1 MIEQRPVAI
10 VDIGSNSVRL
20 VVYSGAT
27 RAPSIVFNE
36 KVMAGL
42 GRGFTETGKLSAAAR
57 ARAIAGLARFR
68 TLIRQMNVGRCR
80 VVATAAVRD
89 ASNGADF
96 LDEVRSVG
104 LKPEILSGEEEGR
117 MAGFGV
123 LSSIPWADGIVA
135 DLGGGSLELVDVADG
150 AVRRSASLPLGIF
163 RLGSDEAA
171 LDAALDTALAETGFA
186 GRGEGRDFYM
196 VGGSW
201 RTLARVDM
209 AFGQH
214 PLPIIHEHA
223 MEPDR
228 LPELEARIAR
238 LDKAKAQRIP
248 SLSMSR
254 FPNLPAAAR
263 LLRML
268 AQRLRPGTLIVSS
281 YGIREG
287 LLYSDLDEKTRR
299 VDPLIAAA
307 RAAGT
312 GLGRFAPHGELLD
325 RWIAPVFDDRPAA
338 ARLRLAACLLGDV
351 AWQAHPDFRAE
362 RGLDM
367 ALHGNWVGIDPPGRV
382 RLAQALFC
390 SFGGGR
396 SFPDGGIAA
405 LCSEAELERA
415 SQWGLAIRL
424 GQRLSGGVA
433 AGLEASRLSVEE
445 DGLVLRLER
454 AQSGLF
460 GEAVDRR
467 LRTLAGAL
475 GLTAEL
481 RLVQNLE
488 PSRSA
493 AP

>member
-1 MIEQRPVAI
+1 MIEQRPIAI

-42 GRGFTETGKLSAAAR
+42 GSGLAETGALSPKAR
-57 ARAIAGLARFR
+57 ARALAALERFR
-68 TLIRQMNVGRCR
+68 TLLEQMKVARHR

-89 ASNGADF
+89 ASNGAEF
-96 LDEVRSVG
+96 LDEIRAIG
-104 LKPEILSGEEEGR
+104 LEPEILSGEEEGR

-123 LSSIPWADGIVA
+123 LSSIPDADGIVG
-135 DLGGGSLELVDVADG
+135 DLGGGSLELVDVAG
-150 AVRRSASLPLGIF
+150 GEVRRSTSLPFGTFRIGNRDEEELDSVLGK
-163 RLGSDEAA
+163 A
-171 LDAALDTALAETGFA
+171 LEESGFA
-186 GRGEGRDFYM
+186 HGCRGREFYM

-209 AFGQH
+209 AFAGH
-214 PLPIIHEHA
+214 PLPIVHQHEIRPA
-223 MEPDR
+223 D
-228 LPELEARIAR
+228 LEALERKVSA

-248 SLSMSR
+248 SMSMSR
-254 FPNLPAAAR
+254 LPALPDATR
-263 LLRML
+263 LLRLL
-268 AQRLRPGTLIVSS
+268 ARRLEPKRLVASAF
-281 YGIREG
+281 GIREG
-287 LLYSDLDEKTRR
+287 LLYRDLDPETRK
-299 VDPLIAAA
+299 VDPLLAAA
-307 RAAGT
+307 REAGT

-325 RWIAPVFDDRPAA
+325 RWISPVFDDSPAA
-338 ARLRLAACLLGDV
+338 ARLRLAAALLGDV

-382 RLAQALFC
+382 LLAQALFC

-396 SFPDGGIAA
+396 NLPGSALSD
-405 LCSEAELERA
+405 LCSEAELKRA

-445 DGLVLRLER
+445 GKLVLALDG
-454 AQSGLF
+454 ALAGLR
-460 GEAVDRR
+460 GEAVERR
-467 LRTLAGAL
+467 LKTLAGAL
-475 GLTAEL
+475 GLTAEM
-481 RLVQNLE
+481 RLV
-488 PSRSA
+488 
-493 AP
+493 